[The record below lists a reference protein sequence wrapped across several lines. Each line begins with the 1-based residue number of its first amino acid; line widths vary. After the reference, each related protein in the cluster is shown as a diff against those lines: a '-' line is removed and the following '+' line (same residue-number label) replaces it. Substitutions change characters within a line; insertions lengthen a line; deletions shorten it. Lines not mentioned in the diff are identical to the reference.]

1 MTDREIPHTG
11 TGMQNRPILL
21 TERQKTNIGWQK
33 WAFSPTGQPKT
44 KFCWQNYAF
53 SPTGRKRFENE
64 YIMNKEILKKIGVF
78 AGIFL
83 LFVVL
88 AYSFTPQVLD
98 GKIVNQS
105 DIASWKGMANEA
117 MTHNE
122 AHPDDPTAW
131 TNSMFGGM
139 PTTAT
144 IDSFE
149 GDWTDAI
156 YDLLLTGRR
165 PASYLLIALI
175 GGFLLMLSLG
185 TGKAVAVAGAIAIA
199 FCSYNMQIIQ
209 VGHNTKMQAI
219 AYFPWVLAG
228 VIFTYKAA
236 LAGIGG
242 DSDKDGKGWKSW
254 LPKTVL
260 GATLFAFALSMQ
272 IKANHLQITYYLA
285 IVILAYAGGVLAD
298 ICSKY
303 QKKPTN
309 AFVIAGIYI
318 LGLLGLFLV
327 LVVVDLFFIVYLCV
341 KRKEEAKRFITASA
355 LLLFIGIIGIA
366 TNANKL
372 IPTYEYTPY
381 TMRGGS
387 ELKADSNSHNDRG
400 LDLDYAT
407 AWSYGIN
414 EMPNLMIPNFN
425 GGSSSGEL
433 PMDSETALL
442 LKRAGQ
448 PNLRQTMKHMPL
460 YWGPQPFTAG
470 PMYMGAITIFLF
482 VLGLILCKGREKW
495 WLVAA
500 TVIAILLAWGNHF
513 MWFTRLWF
521 DYAPMYNKFR
531 TVSMALTVLQVTMPM
546 LGFYALDKI
555 LKESYDKKTFM
566 KAGYISYA
574 LTAGF
579 CLLCVLIPGIA
590 GSFTGAADAGQ
601 HEMIVEALAADRQEL
616 MVKDAL
622 RSLMLIS
629 IVFLLLIWAFR
640 TPKVDAVGPKGSFV
654 RAGRTGIV
662 AIAVVFLV
670 WIDLASVGKRYLNK
684 SHFITPKDF
693 TAHYEPRP
701 VDEIIHQD
709 TNLDYR
715 VLDLSVNTFND
726 AIQSYHHKCIG
737 GYSPVKLQRYQDLI
751 ERYISG
757 EIREVFEVV
766 GSAATVQEV
775 SERLPELKV
784 VSMLNG
790 KYIILGAEYSP
801 VVNPHAY
808 GNCWFVDSAVPAATP
823 DDEIGLLASTDLRRT
838 AVVGEDF
845 RWALEKTGTQKPA
858 SENPAESSGPEIG
871 DSFDSIML
879 TSYAPNEL
887 RYSYRTGTERTA
899 VFSEI
904 YYPKGWKA
912 WIEPDGAYGEV
923 RNGHYHPTAQA
934 QQIDLFR
941 ADWMLRGA
949 IIPEGEGQ
957 LIMRFEPDSYQLG
970 ENISRASSI
979 LLILLLLGSAAGMVA
994 VSRKE

>member
-1 MTDREIPHTG
+1 
-11 TGMQNRPILL
+11 
-21 TERQKTNIGWQK
+21 
-33 WAFSPTGQPKT
+33 
-44 KFCWQNYAF
+44 
-53 SPTGRKRFENE
+53 
-64 YIMNKEILKKIGVF
+64 MNKEVLKKIGIY

-88 AYSFTPQVLD
+88 AYGYTPQVLD

-117 MTHNE
+117 MTHN
-122 AHPDDPTAW
+122 ADHPDDPTAW

-149 GDWTDAI
+149 GDWTDHI
-156 YDLLLTGRR
+156 YDFLLTGKR

-175 GGFLLMLSLG
+175 GGFLLMLSMG
-185 TGKAVAVAGAIAIA
+185 TSKVMAVAGAIAIA

-228 VIFTYKAA
+228 VIFTYRAA
-236 LAGIGG
+236 LKSFAET
-242 DSDKDGKGWKSW
+242 KGMKNW
-254 LPKTVL
+254 LPQTVL

-285 IVILAYAGGVLAD
+285 IVIFAYAIGML
-298 ICSKY
+298 I
-303 QKKPTN
+303 
-309 AFVIAGIYI
+309 
-318 LGLLGLFLV
+318 
-327 LVVVDLFFIVYLCV
+327 YLCI
-341 KRKEEAKRFITASA
+341 KRKDLLKRFFAASA
-355 LLLFIGIIGIA
+355 LLLVIGCIGIA

-387 ELKADSNSHNDRG
+387 ELSSDSDTHNDKG
-400 LDLDYAT
+400 LDLEYAT

-414 EMPNLMIPNFN
+414 EMPNLLIPNFN
-425 GGSSSGEL
+425 GGTSSGEL
-433 PMDSETALL
+433 PLDSETGEL

-448 PNLRQTMKHMPL
+448 PNLKQTMKHLPL

-482 VLGLILCKGREKW
+482 ILGLVLCKGREKW

-500 TVIAILLAWGNHF
+500 VIISVFLAWGNHF

-521 DYAPMYNKFR
+521 EYAPMYNKFR
-531 TVSMALTVLQVTMPM
+531 TVSMALTALQVLLPM
-546 LGFYALDKI
+546 LGFYALDKV
-555 LKESYDKKTFM
+555 LKERFEKKEFM
-566 KAGYISYA
+566 KAGYIAYGI
-574 LTAGF
+574 TAGF
-579 CLLCVLIPGIA
+579 CLLCILVPGIA
-590 GSFTGAADAGQ
+590 GTFTGSSDAGMN
-601 HEMIVEALAADRQEL
+601 EMIVEALSADRQAL
-616 MVKDAL
+616 MVKDAV
-622 RSLMLIS
+622 RSL
-629 IVFLLLIWAFR
+629 LLVSFIFIMLIWAFR
-640 TPKVDAVGPKGSFV
+640 TPKQDAVGKNGSFV
-654 RAGRTGIV
+654 LKGRMSIV
-662 AIAVVFLV
+662 AVAVVFLV
-670 WIDLASVGKRYLNK
+670 WIDLVSVGKRYLNK

-709 TNLDYR
+709 TDLDYR

-751 ERYISG
+751 NRYITD
-757 EIREVFEVV
+757 EIRDIYGAVS
-766 GSAATVQEV
+766 GAATVQEV
-775 SERLPELKV
+775 EEALPETKV
-784 VSMLNG
+784 MSMLNG
-790 KYIILGAEYSP
+790 KYIILDGNISP
-801 VVNPHAY
+801 VVNKYAY
-808 GNCWFVDSAVPAATP
+808 GNCWFVNSFVPAATP
-823 DDEIGLLASTDLRRT
+823 DDEIALLASTDLHTT
-838 AVVGEDF
+838 AV
-845 RWALEKTGTQKPA
+845 
-858 SENPAESSGPEIG
+858 IG
-871 DSFDSIML
+871 DDFAWAQEAIADNAAETAIASSEEAASSPTIGL
-879 TSYAPNEL
+879 THYAPNEL
-887 RYSYRTGTERTA
+887 RYSFSTDAERA
-899 VFSEI
+899 AIFSEI

-912 WIEPDGAYGEV
+912 WIEPAGVYGEV
-923 RNGHYHPTAQA
+923 RNGHYQPSAEGRPVE
-934 QQIDLFR
+934 LFR

-957 LIMRFEPDSYQLG
+957 IIMRFEPDSYQLG

-979 LLILLLLGSAAGMVA
+979 VLILLLIGSAAGMIIFR
-994 VSRKE
+994 RKSGDA

>member
-1 MTDREIPHTG
+1 
-11 TGMQNRPILL
+11 
-21 TERQKTNIGWQK
+21 
-33 WAFSPTGQPKT
+33 
-44 KFCWQNYAF
+44 
-53 SPTGRKRFENE
+53 
-64 YIMNKEILKKIGVF
+64 MNKEVLKKIGIY
-78 AGIFL
+78 AGILL
-83 LFVVL
+83 LFIAL
-88 AYSFTPQVLD
+88 AYSYTPQVLE

-117 MTHNE
+117 ITHNE
-122 AHPDDPTAW
+122 ANPDDPTAW

-149 GDWTDAI
+149 GDWTDYI
-156 YDLLLTGRR
+156 YDFLLTGRR

-185 TGKAVAVAGAIAIA
+185 TSKTIAVAGAIAIA

-228 VIFTYKAA
+228 VIFTYRAA
-236 LAGIGG
+236 LRSFAAAQ
-242 DSDKDGKGWKSW
+242 DDNLKTQDDNRKW
-254 LPKTVL
+254 LPKTIL

-285 IVILAYAGGVLAD
+285 IVIFAYA
-298 ICSKY
+298 I
-303 QKKPTN
+303 
-309 AFVIAGIYI
+309 
-318 LGLLGLFLV
+318 GLF
-327 LVVVDLFFIVYLCV
+327 IYLCID
-341 KRKEEAKRFITASA
+341 KARRSEGLKRFFAASA
-355 LLLFIGIIGIA
+355 LLLVIGIVGIA

-387 ELKADSNSHNDRG
+387 ELSADSDSHNDKG

-407 AWSYGIN
+407 AWSYGIS
-414 EMPNLMIPNFN
+414 EMPNLLIPNFN
-425 GGSSSGEL
+425 GGASSGEL
-433 PMDSETALL
+433 PLDSETGQL

-448 PNLRQTMKHMPL
+448 PNLKQTMKHMPL

-500 TVIAILLAWGNHF
+500 TVIAVFLAWGNHF
-513 MWFTRLWF
+513 MWFTKLWF
-521 DYAPMYNKFR
+521 NYAPMYSKFR

-546 LGFYALDKI
+546 LGFYVLDRI
-555 LKESYDKKTFM
+555 LNEKYEKKVFM
-566 KAGYISYA
+566 KAGYIAYGI
-574 LTAGF
+574 TAGF

-590 GSFTGAADAGQ
+590 GTFTGASDAGMN
-601 HEMIVEALAADRQEL
+601 EMIVDALRADRKTL
-616 MVKDAL
+616 LTKDAL
-622 RSLMLIS
+622 RSLILITV
-629 IVFLLLIWAFR
+629 VFALIIWAFR
-640 TPKVDAVGPKGSFV
+640 TPKVDTVGKNGSFV
-654 RAGRTGIV
+654 LKGRTVIV
-662 AIAVVFLV
+662 AVAVVFLV
-670 WIDLASVGKRYLNK
+670 WIDLVSVGKRYLNK
-684 SHFITPKDF
+684 SHFVTPKDF

-709 TNLDYR
+709 TDPHYR

-751 ERYISG
+751 ERYITP
-757 EIREVFEVV
+757 EIRKAYGAVEN
-766 GSAATVQEV
+766 AATVQEV
-775 SERLPELKV
+775 SAALPELKV

-808 GNCWFVDSAVPAATP
+808 GNCWFVSDCVPAAGP
-823 DDEIGLLASTDLRRT
+823 DEEIALLAGTDLRTT
-838 AVVGEDF
+838 AI
-845 RWALEKTGTQKPA
+845 
-858 SENPAESSGPEIG
+858 IG
-871 DSFDSIML
+871 DDFSWARLPQAYGLRNDVEETSDDVIARSDSDVAICRPTIAL

-887 RYSYRTGTERTA
+887 RYAFSTDAERA
-899 VFSEI
+899 AIFSEI

-912 WIEPDGAYGEV
+912 WIEPFGAYGEV
-923 RNGHYHPTAQA
+923 RDGKYHPTTEGRE
-934 QQIDLFR
+934 IDLFR
-941 ADWMLRGA
+941 ADWMLRGVIVPA
-949 IIPEGEGQ
+949 GEGQ
-957 LIMRFEPDSYQLG
+957 LIMRFEPESYQLG
-970 ENISRASSI
+970 KNISRASSI
-979 LLILLLLGSAAGMVA
+979 ALILLLIGSAAGMVFT
-994 VSRKE
+994 SRRND